1 MLFAAMPKTHVEIET
16 LEKLVAPVCAS
27 EGVELV
33 DLRLVPDGGLVL
45 RVLID
50 VPNAETL
57 PPGVGGV
64 TLENCTRVSRA
75 LSPVLDDDAHA
86 DLLPSH
92 YRLEVS
98 SPGIERPLVKPR
110 DFERFAGRKAHV
122 QTNVMF
128 ERSQELHRGF
138 GGFARRSS
146 HPCAMTTVRTSTFR
160 FPRSPRL
167 TVIHVF

>member
-1 MLFAAMPKTHVEIET
+1 MVLFAAMPKTHVEIET

-33 DLRLVPDGGLVL
+33 DLSLVPDGGLVL

-50 VPNAETL
+50 VPDAETL

-75 LSPVLDDDAHA
+75 LSPVLDDDAHV
-86 DLLPSH
+86 DLLPTH

-122 QTNVMF
+122 QT
-128 ERSQELHRGF
+128 
-138 GGFARRSS
+138 RR
-146 HPCAMTTVRTSTFR
+146 HVNDRKNFTGVLVGLRDGLVILRDDQVRTSTFR

-167 TVIHVF
+167 T